1 MSCLYGFSG
10 NIVRESGIN
19 WDGIIFN
26 QLLWL
31 CGLQVVPWCFDY
43 AFLPSPLIII
53 IFYLLFMWSVI
64 MANLL
69 ASQDLIGK
77 RKEERQLFQ
86 DSIKTIRFAW
96 KKYMGP
102 YAALKPN
109 DEFELETFM
118 DDLKLVVEDFQY
130 DENLLEFKFLE
141 IKEPVYDVNDM
152 VE

>member
-1 MSCLYGFSG
+1 
-10 NIVRESGIN
+10 
-19 WDGIIFN
+19 
-26 QLLWL
+26 
-31 CGLQVVPWCFDY
+31 
-43 AFLPSPLIII
+43 
-53 IFYLLFMWSVI
+53 MWSVI